1 VRKLDGSY
9 WLVQALR
16 TINKIVHRRHPVV
29 PKHYTLLTRISPDYQ
44 WVSVVDLKH
53 AFWAYPLIEDNK
65 EIFAFE
71 WEDLQTNRKQQ
82 YQWTVLPQGFTDS
95 LKLLGQ
101 ISE

>member
-1 VRKLDGSY
+1 VRKFDGSY

-16 TINKIVHRRHPVV
+16 TINPIIHRKHPVV
-29 PKHYTLLTRISPDYQ
+29 PKHFTLLTRIPPDYQ
-44 WVSVVDLKH
+44 WVGVVYLKH
-53 AFWAYPLIEDNK
+53 AFWACPLVEDKREN
-65 EIFAFE
+65 FALE